1 MEKNVQSE
9 QKKVRREKRER
20 GQTLQS
26 MGMKILVPVFF
37 ALFGLLTCLF
47 IGLIETRRLASQYA
61 KDTAELYVDQIN
73 YDIVQISTELVL
85 VLENSDEIGQIPADL
100 TSRQGGYYGLLRK
113 IRTQNMI
120 MKLHYREADIFFVYE
135 READVLI
142 SESGTVFDYS
152 YVDEYLYDLREF
164 CRIAARDDYGTTR
177 WDYLT
182 ADGETYLVGW
192 YAKKGKMIGC
202 MVKLDTIFSIL
213 QEMPDHYQVI
223 PYMRK
228 PDGTMIYSE
237 EYEKTGAG
245 ESTGGKHEEMYE
257 YQLGTLGEICLYVIL
272 DGGTLESMLKMQ
284 VILIV
289 LVIVLLLLCL
299 VFVWRYYQG
308 LMKPLGSFVQGIS
321 EMEEEQMLN
330 ENGKNNILELEAVSE
345 RFRVLLRKIRS
356 LKIAIYEK
364 ELNEQRAELEY
375 MQEQIRP
382 HFTLNCL
389 SLIHGI
395 ADAQGEEKIT
405 RITKELSEY
414 IRYNYRD
421 SGTER
426 SLQEELLHVRTY
438 MDLQK
443 LRYGEEAF
451 RFEVIEDGIIGEY
464 HTPPLVLQTLVE
476 NSVVHAVNLDQTV
489 EISLY
494 ITGETYEDGEYLY
507 ICLSDTGKGFSKEIL
522 TAIEEDLPI
531 VYNGRKHVGLQN
543 IRRRLA
549 LLYGQRASLTIQNM
563 DENYGAV
570 VEVRIPQDAGQ

>member
-1 MEKNVQSE
+1 
-9 QKKVRREKRER
+9 
-20 GQTLQS
+20 
-26 MGMKILVPVFF
+26 
-37 ALFGLLTCLF
+37 
-47 IGLIETRRLASQYA
+47 
-61 KDTAELYVDQIN
+61 
-73 YDIVQISTELVL
+73 
-85 VLENSDEIGQIPADL
+85 
-100 TSRQGGYYGLLRK
+100 
-113 IRTQNMI
+113 
-120 MKLHYREADIFFVYE
+120 
-135 READVLI
+135 
-142 SESGTVFDYS
+142 
-152 YVDEYLYDLREF
+152 
-164 CRIAARDDYGTTR
+164 
-177 WDYLT
+177 
-182 ADGETYLVGW
+182 
-192 YAKKGKMIGC
+192 
-202 MVKLDTIFSIL
+202 
-213 QEMPDHYQVI
+213 
-223 PYMRK
+223 
-228 PDGTMIYSE
+228 
-237 EYEKTGAG
+237 
-245 ESTGGKHEEMYE
+245 
-257 YQLGTLGEICLYVIL
+257 
-272 DGGTLESMLKMQ
+272 
-284 VILIV
+284 
-289 LVIVLLLLCL
+289 
-299 VFVWRYYQG
+299 
-308 LMKPLGSFVQGIS
+308 
-321 EMEEEQMLN
+321 MLN